1 MGVIEAQTRGQ
12 IAALDAEME
21 AQRAAMKAN
30 AEDGA
35 SAAVVAIKDEF
46 SDLEIHVPIVFDIP
60 RVPGFPIEQPEPV
73 PGAST
78 GAKVLPFG
86 IQHLAGGGW
95 ARGTDT
101 VPAMLTPGELV
112 LNAAQQKNVARAMS
126 GSTSVVINVNNP
138 SFDTPAGRAK
148 TLRQMNRA
156 FADELRRT
164 KRMAS

>member
-1 MGVIEAQTRGQ
+1 MGVIEAQTRGE

-46 SDLEIHVPIVFDIP
+46 SDLEIHVPIIFDIP
-60 RVPGFPIEQPEPV
+60 RVPGFPMEQPEPV

-95 ARGTDT
+95 ARRGTDT

-112 LNAAQQKNVARAMS
+112 LNAAQQKNVAAAMRGNDGPRTIIVPVS
-126 GSTSVVINVNNP
+126 LDGREIARVVVP
-138 SFDTPAGRAK
+138 MLPE
-148 TLRQMNRA
+148 
-156 FADELRRT
+156 ELRR
-164 KRMAS
+164 RGVA